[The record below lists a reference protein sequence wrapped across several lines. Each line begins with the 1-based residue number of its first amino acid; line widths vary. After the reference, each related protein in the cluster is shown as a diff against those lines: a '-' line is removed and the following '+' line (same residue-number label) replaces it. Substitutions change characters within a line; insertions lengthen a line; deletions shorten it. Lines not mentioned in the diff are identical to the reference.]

1 MQTNNYETID
11 DMTIV
16 KTMKILES
24 KFYTPRRLLG
34 LNDDSPTQICL
45 FDDQRYYRSK
55 YNPFEALLDDALP
68 GMYLSG
74 GNLVLHKDRLSD
86 FVRCVDFATVEYC
99 REKNQC
105 YEKEQCYFHPTYE
118 VFVLS
123 HMDLSNEYDEKI
135 RNEGLLKISHVYY
148 SSETVDAVSKVQDF
162 FAAYLQKHQSNE
174 AKVSILLKEPH
185 GLVFKTHGIK
195 PYSINFETMY
205 NDDFLP
211 VHQHIKSKLTNDN
224 KGVVLL
230 HGIAGSGKTN
240 YIKWLTS
247 QVPSKQFIFVP
258 TNMISYLTDP
268 EFMSMLI
275 DNKNSIL
282 VLEDCENY
290 IAERTADDINT
301 DVVSSILNIAD
312 GMLSDILECQF
323 ICTFNS
329 DLSKVDEALLRKG
342 RLIAEYKFGPLVADK
357 ANAYLESIGSKRMV
371 QEPMTLAEL
380 TNIEELSYKETVKD
394 HKIGFV

>member
-1 MQTNNYETID
+1 
-11 DMTIV
+11 
-16 KTMKILES
+16 MKILQS
-24 KFYTPRRLLG
+24 RFFQPRKLLTIT
-34 LNDDSPTQICL
+34 DDSPPLITELKDERQYL
-45 FDDQRYYRSK
+45 SK
-55 YNPFEALLDDALP
+55 YNPFESLLDDILP
-68 GMYLSG
+68 GVYT
-74 GNLVLHKDRLSD
+74 GNASLVIAESRLSEFERCTD
-86 FVRCVDFATVEYC
+86 FHTVNYDM
-99 REKNQC
+99 KLNQC
-105 YEKEQCYFHPTYE
+105 YDGELCYFHPE
-118 VFVLS
+118 LEIFILAN
-123 HMDLSNEYDEKI
+123 MDLSNEYDERIKQD
-135 RNEGLLKISHVYY
+135 GMLKISNVYY
-148 SSETVDAVSKVQDF
+148 ESTNPQAQANMQALFDR
-162 FAAYLQKHQSNE
+162 YLQKYESDD
-174 AKVSILLKEPH
+174 AKVSILLKETH
-185 GLVFKTHGIK
+185 GLVFKTHRIK
-195 PYSINFETMY
+195 PYSLDLNLMY
-205 NDDFLP
+205 NEDFAP
-211 VHQHIKSKLTNDN
+211 VHEHIKNKLTNDN

-329 DLSKVDEALLRKG
+329 DISKVDEALLRKG
-342 RLIAEYKFGPLVADK
+342 RLIAEYKFGLLDTDR
-357 ANAYLESIGSKRMV
+357 ANAYLKSIDSELRV
-371 QEPMTLAEL
+371 EVPMSLAEL
-380 TNIEELSYKETVKD
+380 TNIEEMSYKEVVKET
-394 HKIGFV
+394 KIGFV